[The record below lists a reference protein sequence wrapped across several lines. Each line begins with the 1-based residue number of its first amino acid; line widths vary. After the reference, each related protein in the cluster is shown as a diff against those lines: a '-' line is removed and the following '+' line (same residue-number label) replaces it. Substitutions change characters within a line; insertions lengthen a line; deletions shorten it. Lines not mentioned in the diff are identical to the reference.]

1 VARSGYS
8 ALVKEVM
15 AMRSSGHLLRRA
27 GREFVKNL
35 LWMGVVFGLLAAV
48 LVVAT
53 NLPLV
58 GTMAFVGV
66 GVAVAAAVVAV
77 VVIGSEAYDETTR
90 LGGHNYPGS
99 PPDRGDGPGGGWES
113 VDAGGLKQPS
123 DRSDA
128 LRRQARR
135 R

>member
-1 VARSGYS
+1 VTRSGVS
-8 ALVKEVM
+8 ALVKEAM

-27 GREFVKNL
+27 GREFVRNL
-35 LWMGVVFGLLAAV
+35 IWMGVVPGLLAAV
-48 LVVAT
+48 LAAAT
-53 NLPLV
+53 DLSLV

-66 GVAVAAAVVAV
+66 CVAVVAAVVTV
-77 VVIGSEAYDETTR
+77 VVIWSEAYDETTR
-90 LGGHNYPGS
+90 LGSHNYPGS

-113 VDAGGLKQPS
+113 VDAGGLRQPS
-123 DRSDA
+123 ERSDA